1 MLSYCYY
8 EKKEK
13 RRAYVDKEVDGVLEE
28 DGDEDEEEANGS
40 ECPCRGV
47 FESGAAGSGVHCH
60 DGLNLFS
67 TGCDCSCLILLGLM

>member
-1 MLSYCYY
+1 MPL
-8 EKKEK
+8 EK
-13 RRAYVDKEVDGVLEE
+13 VDKEVDGVLEE

-60 DGLNLFS
+60 DGLNLS
-67 TGCDCSCLILLGLM
+67 QLDVVVLV

>member
-1 MLSYCYY
+1 MPLEKLQQIQRVLAYQIHRHTFFMTRYVIILLLR
-8 EKKEK
+8 KKEK

-47 FESGAAGSGVHCH
+47 F
-60 DGLNLFS
+60 
-67 TGCDCSCLILLGLM
+67 